1 MLNLL
6 AGIIA
11 VALALTYV
19 GVLVAKVPSVP
30 LWIVIAIGAVL
41 MVASLID
48 SLREEGG
55 PGH

>member
-11 VALALTYV
+11 LVLALGYV
-19 GVLVAKVPSVP
+19 GVLAAQVQSPP
-30 LWIVIAIGAVL
+30 LWIVIAIGVVV

-48 SLREEGG
+48 SLSEEGG
-55 PGH
+55 PGV